1 MASRVS
7 HDKSSL
13 FVLVF
18 EIVMN
23 IKRQSKHEAFTLVE
37 LMGAV
42 VISMIV
48 ILLLYKIFDTV
59 QSVFVVGQNRSR
71 VMEQGR
77 IAMDMMVKDFKA
89 LSPALPSEVPAGTKA
104 MQCHAG
110 FGGIDPKSGEYFCFG
125 GSISLEIVG
134 DCRLRRVLV

>member
-7 HDKSSL
+7 HDKSGL

-18 EIVMN
+18 EIVMK
-23 IKRQSKHEAFTLVE
+23 IKRQSKHEGFTLVE

-77 IAMDMMVKDFKA
+77 IALDMMVKDFKA
-89 LSPALPSEVPAGTKA
+89 LSPAK
-104 MQCHAG
+104 
-110 FGGIDPKSGEYFCFG
+110 INDP
-125 GSISLEIVG
+125 
-134 DCRLRRVLV
+134 